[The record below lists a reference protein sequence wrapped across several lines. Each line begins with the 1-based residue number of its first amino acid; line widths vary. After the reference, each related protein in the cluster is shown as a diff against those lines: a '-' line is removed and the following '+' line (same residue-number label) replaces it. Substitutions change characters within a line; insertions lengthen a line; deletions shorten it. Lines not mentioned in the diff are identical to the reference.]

1 MAQGY
6 QVKYAHAKA
15 LPDLPGMLLRAVST
29 VARKGQV
36 NEALRVLTSQY
47 TAPAIDTEHLA
58 AYKKQFPGFISKV
71 PLTYFYLLAQR
82 AHLALMLDDRFPW
95 PILGMVHVANR
106 MEYFAEADLSL
117 PFTLDI
123 QIEFPARAATRKR
136 VRPMYLVDFYQNDTL
151 VVRCSSAYQVGGGSK
166 SAERRNKKAESLD
179 INGWQ
184 ESAAWSLASDLG
196 RSYAKLSGDY
206 NPIHL
211 HRWLSRWF
219 GFSRPI
225 IHGMYSVAR
234 AQASLETTLNQ
245 EIQLLDVGFRRPVVL
260 PTELKCLYE
269 PERALVMVADARC
282 KRSFLEGSFATF
294 SDNNNIKG
302 E

>member
-6 QVKYAHAKA
+6 QVKQSHAKA

-29 VARKGQV
+29 VVRKGVV
-36 NEALRVLTSQY
+36 NEELKILTSQY
-47 TAPAIDTEHLA
+47 TASPIDTQHLA
-58 AYKKQFPGFISKV
+58 AYKEQLPGFVSKV

-82 AHLALMLDDRFPW
+82 AHLALMLDERFPW

-106 MEYFAEADLSL
+106 IEYFAAVDLTL
-117 PFTLDI
+117 PFTLDV

-136 VRPMYLVDFYQNDTL
+136 VRPIYLVDFYQNDTL
-151 VVRCSSAYQVGGGSK
+151 IVRCSSAYQVGSGSK
-166 SAERRNKKAESLD
+166 SAERRTDKAAAPDLTAWD
-179 INGWQ
+179 
-184 ESAAWSLASDLG
+184 ESAAWSLPSHLG

-211 HRWLSRWF
+211 HPWLSRWF

-234 AQASLETTLNQ
+234 AQASLEASLKTEVQ
-245 EIQLLDVGFRRPVVL
+245 MLDVGFRRPVVL
-260 PTELKCLYE
+260 PTELKCFHE
-269 PERALVMVADARC
+269 KDRALVMVTDARC
-282 KRSFLEGSFATF
+282 KRSFLEGTFATF
-294 SDNNNIKG
+294 ANN
-302 E
+302 

>member
-6 QVKYAHAKA
+6 QVKHSHAKA
-15 LPDLPGMLLRAVST
+15 LPDLPGMLFRALST
-29 VARKGQV
+29 VTRKGLV
-36 NEALRVLTSQY
+36 SDELKALTSQY
-47 TAPAIDTEHLA
+47 TASPINIEHLA
-58 AYKKQFPGFISKV
+58 AYKKQLPGFISKV

-82 AHLALMLDDRFPW
+82 AHLALMLDEGFPW

-106 MEYFAEADLSL
+106 MEYFAKVDLSL
-117 PFTLDI
+117 PFILEVEI
-123 QIEFPARAATRKR
+123 KFPPRASTRKR
-136 VRPMYLVDFYQNDTL
+136 VRPLYLVDFYQNDTL
-151 VVRCSSAYQVGGGSK
+151 IVRCSSAYQVGGGSK
-166 SAERRNKKAESLD
+166 SAERRSQQAAALD
-179 INGWQ
+179 LTGWL
-184 ESAAWSLASDLG
+184 ESAAWSLPSDLG

-234 AQASLETTLNQ
+234 AQASLEVTLNQ

-260 PTELKCLYE
+260 PTELKCLYK
-269 PERALVMVADARC
+269 PEENLIMVADARC
-282 KRSFLEGSFATF
+282 KRSFLEGTFATF
-294 SDNNNIKG
+294 THEASK
-302 E
+302 EH